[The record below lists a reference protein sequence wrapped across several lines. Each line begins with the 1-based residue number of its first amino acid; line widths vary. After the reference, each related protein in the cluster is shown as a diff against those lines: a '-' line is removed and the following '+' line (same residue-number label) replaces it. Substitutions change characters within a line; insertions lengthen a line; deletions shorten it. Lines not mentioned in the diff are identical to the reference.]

1 MSKNRFFNRH
11 TPPHIFTLI
20 CIAGLGGVSMN
31 MFLPSLP
38 SMSNFF
44 STPSSVMQLSVSV
57 YLASSAVLQLLIGP
71 LSDRYGR
78 RPVMLACFL
87 IYLVGTLVCIFSTQV
102 EFLILGRIIQSAA
115 VVGQVLSR
123 AIVRDL
129 HEPKQAASM
138 IGYVTM
144 GLALGPM
151 VAPAIGG
158 VLDDL
163 YGWQANFICMFFLG
177 IFVLFIV
184 YVNLGETNSGE
195 HNSLRKQFRQYPI
208 LLKSRRFWGY
218 TLTAA
223 FSIGTF
229 FAFLGGAPFLA
240 TNSFHLSPTEYGF
253 YFMII
258 SAGYVMGNFVSGKFS
273 ASVGINKMI
282 ISGAIIATL
291 GLLLGIGLIESGF
304 QHPLAMFGP
313 IVFLGIGNGI
323 TLPSANAGL
332 VSVRPEISG
341 TASGLGGCLQI
352 GGGAVLSAAAG
363 MLVASFNAPATLL
376 VFMAG
381 CSVLSI
387 FTAIYV
393 IYIDQLNK
401 A

>member
-1 MSKNRFFNRH
+1 MNRH

-20 CIAGLGGVSMN
+20 CTAGVGGVSMT

-44 STPSSVMQLSVSV
+44 STPSSIMQLSVSV
-57 YLASSAVLQLLIGP
+57 YLAASAILQLIIGP

-78 RPVMLACFL
+78 RPVMLTCFV
-87 IYLVGTLVCIFSTQV
+87 IYLVGTIVCFLSTQV

-115 VVGQVLSR
+115 VAGQVLSR

-129 HEPKQAASM
+129 HEPKHAASM

-158 VLDDL
+158 IFDDL

-177 IFVLFIV
+177 VFVLFIV
-184 YVNLGETNSGE
+184 YVNLGETNLGE
-195 HNSLRKQFRQYPI
+195 SNSLQKQFLQYPV

-218 TLTAA
+218 TLTAS
-223 FSIGTF
+223 FSVGTF

-240 TNSFHLSPTEYGF
+240 TNSFHLSSIEYGF

-258 SAGYVMGNFVSGKFS
+258 SAGYVMGNFISGKFS
-273 ASVGINKMI
+273 ATVGINKMI
-282 ISGAIIATL
+282 ISGTIIATL
-291 GLLLGIGLIESGF
+291 GISIGIGLIGSGV

-313 IVFLGIGNGI
+313 IIFLGIGNGV

-352 GGGAVLSAAAG
+352 GGGAVLSAVAG
-363 MLVASFNAPATLL
+363 ILVTSFNAPATLL

-387 FTAIYV
+387 LTAIYV
-393 IYIDQLNK
+393 IYIDRLNK